1 MAASDDRRAFRA
13 RGLDARAD
21 LSAGRPRCAGVAR
34 RQCDREGAKLLSTVR
49 ELEREWALEKR
60 HPLLPPGIETINPGV
75 ISAGVGLGAD
85 GLPIA
90 RTSSAMLP
98 PVSVIDFDFKTCQAS
113 RSTPSARSSR
123 ASSRPSR
130 APIPGSQRSLPDS
143 SGTSRRSTSR
153 RSTIRSC
160 RRSSSRARASAST
173 RLRCDTKRRT
183 AEANARAWATLAS
196 WGHGLEAYRPSHT
209 RTGAPSQRR
218 HTAVAQLHVCRGFHG
233 RSGFGRRRFLQ
244 ALCKHRTARRCIRM
258 QSRCPALMRKSPCCA
273 VSLQEAAPRC
283 SLGRVAMQKVVGSNP
298 IIRFRK
304 APATAGFCLP
314 ARRLRRHLKRHL
326 RHFCPFVP
334 NQRR

>member
-1 MAASDDRRAFRA
+1 MRSRRREVAQHCARA
-13 RGLDARAD
+13 RARVGAREAPPLAPARHRDDQSGRD
-21 LSAGRPRCAGVAR
+21 LSRRRTRSGWATDRQDELGHVAAR
-34 RQCDREGAKLLSTVR
+34 LRDRLRLQD
-49 ELEREWALEKR
+49 
-60 HPLLPPGIETINPGV
+60 LPSESFDAV
-75 ISAGVGLGAD
+75 SQEFQSFVEAFS
-85 GLPIA
+85 
-90 RTSSAMLP
+90 RTDP
-98 PVSVIDFDFKTCQAS
+98 C
-113 RSTPSARSSR
+113 
-123 ASSRPSR
+123 
-130 APIPGSQRSLPDS
+130 SQRSLPDS